1 MRDNTKGGAL
11 TEVTFYIL
19 LSLYTPKHG
28 YAVMQ
33 FIEEKTGG
41 RLSLGA
47 GTLYGALNSLQDK
60 KWIEPYGDSEGR
72 KKEYHITAQ
81 GKEIAEKELE
91 EVKIEDE
98 VTDVICEE
106 CGRNMVIKYGPH
118 GKFLACPGF
127 PECRNTKP
135 YLEKIGVPCPVC
147 GKEVVIR
154 KTKKGRKYYGCEDNP
169 ECEFMSW
176 QKPSSKKCPECGG
189 YMVEKGNKLVCADEK
204 CGYVETIK
212 KED

>member
-1 MRDNTKGGAL
+1 MRDNAKGGAL

-33 FIEEKTGG
+33 FIEEKTDG

-81 GKEIAEKELE
+81 GKEIAEKELARLNE
-91 EVKIEDE
+91 LVSIASEIIGDE
-98 VTDVICEE
+98 QTAFL
-106 CGRNMVIKYGPH
+106 PLQH
-118 GKFLACPGF
+118 GHQPG
-127 PECRNTKP
+127 
-135 YLEKIGVPCPVC
+135 GSPVRGWHHRC
-147 GKEVVIR
+147 HRLHCHRG
-154 KTKKGRKYYGCEDNP
+154 
-169 ECEFMSW
+169 
-176 QKPSSKKCPECGG
+176 
-189 YMVEKGNKLVCADEK
+189 
-204 CGYVETIK
+204 
-212 KED
+212 